1 MSDEELEQ
9 IRRRKL
15 LSMQNR
21 VSDEQRQ
28 AQAEQQMEAQKQ
40 ALLSKILTPEAR
52 QRLNNLKMVKAEFAE
67 QLELQLIQMAQ
78 TGKLP
83 IPLSDAWFSF
93 NRASEKQKSQGYEK
107 MARVKPPA
115 KKLRLA
121 KAGKEA
127 KSVPTW
133 VIARTDGKV
142 RTNPKQ
148 RRNWRTR
155 KIKA

>member
-28 AQAEQQMEAQKQ
+28 AQAEQQMDAQKQ

-52 QRLNNLKMVKAEFAE
+52 QRLNNLKMVKPEFAE

-83 IPLSDAWFSF
+83 IPLSDAQL
-93 NRASEKQKSQGYEK
+93 KQILVQLQSRKRETK
-107 MARVKPPA
+107 
-115 KKLRLA
+115 
-121 KAGKEA
+121 
-127 KSVPTW
+127 
-133 VIARTDGKV
+133 I
-142 RTNPKQ
+142 
-148 RRNWRTR
+148 TR
-155 KIKA
+155 I